1 MDLVNSAKVH
11 SEASGSSKIEN
22 RTAWILTLS
31 CPAQKGPILVHCS
44 AGVGR
49 TGTYIA
55 VFKLWLDLKDPK
67 VRKLSMKDTIFFNFN
82 FQLSCFDHNAPKV
95 KKISIKD
102 TVLELRKQRCLMVQK
117 KEQYVY
123 IARCVR

>member
-1 MDLVNSAKVH
+1 M
-11 SEASGSSKIEN
+11 
-22 RTAWILTLS
+22 
-31 CPAQKGPILVHCS
+31 VHCS

-67 VRKLSMKDTIFFNFN
+67 VRKLFMKDTKFSISIFNYPA
-82 FQLSCFDHNAPKV
+82 SITNAPKV
-95 KKISIKD
+95 KKFSIKD

>member
-1 MDLVNSAKVH
+1 MAGPYRPKRTKVTIEQEYQIAFMLRVLMDLVNSAKVH

-22 RTAWILTLS
+22 WTAWILTLS

-67 VRKLSMKDTIFFNFN
+67 VRKLSM
-82 FQLSCFDHNAPKV
+82 Q
-95 KKISIKD
+95 ISLLCSFSFVMEQMNI
-102 TVLELRKQRCLMVQK
+102 RVQ
-117 KEQYVY
+117 
-123 IARCVR
+123 IS

>member
-22 RTAWILTLS
+22 WTAWILTLS

-67 VRKLSMKDTIFFNFN
+67 VRKLSMKDTKFFYFNFRS
-82 FQLSCFDHNAPKV
+82 QCPQGEEDLDQGHRAGV
-95 KKISIKD
+95 EEAE
-102 TVLELRKQRCLMVQK
+102 VLDGPEEGAVCLHCELPQV
-117 KEQYVY
+117 
-123 IARCVR
+123 

>member
-1 MDLVNSAKVH
+1 MINFEFTD
-11 SEASGSSKIEN
+11 
-22 RTAWILTLS
+22 RD
-31 CPAQKGPILVHCS
+31 GPILVHCS

-55 VFKLWLDLKDPK
+55 VFKLWLDFKD
-67 VRKLSMKDTIFFNFN
+67 NN
-82 FQLSCFDHNAPKV
+82 V
-95 KKISIKD
+95 KKLAIKD

-123 IARCVR
+123 IARCLR

>member
-1 MDLVNSAKVH
+1 M
-11 SEASGSSKIEN
+11 
-22 RTAWILTLS
+22 
-31 CPAQKGPILVHCS
+31 VHCS

-67 VRKLSMKDTIFFNFN
+67 VRKLSMKDTKFSI
-82 FQLSCFDHNAPKV
+82 SIFDHNAPKV

-102 TVLELRKQRCLMVQK
+102 TVLELRKQRCRMVQK

>member
-1 MDLVNSAKVH
+1 MPRVLMDLVNSAKVH

-22 RTAWILTLS
+22 WTAWILTLS

-67 VRKLSMKDTIFFNFN
+67 VRKLSMKGTKFSI
-82 FQLSCFDHNAPKV
+82 SIFDHNAPKV
-95 KKISIKD
+95 KKISMKD

>member
-1 MDLVNSAKVH
+1 MINNEFVD
-11 SEASGSSKIEN
+11 
-22 RTAWILTLS
+22 RD
-31 CPAQKGPILVHCS
+31 GPILVHCS

-55 VFKLWLDLKDPK
+55 VFKLWLDVKDPN
-67 VRKLSMKDTIFFNFN
+67 VTKL
-82 FQLSCFDHNAPKV
+82 
-95 KKISIKD
+95 SIKD

-123 IARCVR
+123 IARCLRYDRLKELKEEYNVLLQLYRQFRRGTIPLIDQSNDY